1 MKIRIGLSLIF
12 ALMFGASAMA
22 QQINV
27 SPSVMNFTYQMGST
41 FPPPQSLAITSSV
54 PMYLAEGE
62 SVAED
67 NACGWLTTN
76 QGGYISG
83 NTPMTEIISEHP
95 FSGGMCS
102 LQPGTYHGNIAIYGS
117 YNNYGCCSASVNV
130 TLTVIAAAPVPPTPP
145 EVTLVPFT
153 YQSGGAV
160 PPAQQWNLTTQ
171 YAPAAITL
179 STSGQ
184 QWLVASLSNPT
195 TPTVLTISVNPVG
208 MAAGNYT
215 GTVFARSSVNT
226 LEFDVA
232 LTVLPPL
239 PPPTLAVSPSLLNF
253 SVQYNSN
260 DWPVSQTVSVTSSKG
275 PTLFTVDTTSC
286 LMTAG
291 ILLTSQASGTTLTSG
306 GYLVTP
312 ATLSIGMMPVSF
324 AVGTYNCSVA
334 ITDASNSNNSAKLSI
349 VLTVTAIPPITAT
362 PSTLTF
368 GAVQGSSATL
378 PLLLQAGTSSS
389 GIAVFLDTTSPMPS
403 WLSLSGFNGS
413 AQAPVSLSVVAN
425 SSGLAPGNYSASI
438 KFYAL
443 MPPPQATSY
452 VTVNVTLTVQAIPV
466 VTATS
471 TQLNFDYQ
479 IGGAIPSAQTI
490 QVTAS
495 ANGAVFSTAT
505 ATSSGG
511 NWLSLNVT
519 SGTTPATLN
528 VSVIPTGLL
537 PGSYQGTVAISGV
550 SGATGTTTIQVKL
563 TVGAALPT
571 ITSVVNAAS
580 FLKGNA
586 APGEL
591 VSVFGTAIGPSTPLQ
606 TQLDSTGKVATT
618 LGGVQVLFNGT
629 PAPLTYVS
637 AGQINCA
644 VPYEVYILGSP
655 YSVWVKYLGQT
666 SNAFTVSPATV
677 APGIFATNGTGQGA
691 ILNQNG
697 SANGPKN
704 PELAGNIISVFMT
717 GEGQTSPLGITGS
730 ITCKN
735 GCATLQQIPAPLSA
749 PNALVNNQPATVVF
763 YGEAPSMMAGLLQ
776 VNLVI
781 PPNTPAGPVTL
792 VISLGGISS
801 QTGVTFVVASTV
813 N

>member
-1 MKIRIGLSLIF
+1 
-12 ALMFGASAMA
+12 MA

-27 SPSVMNFTYQMGST
+27 SPTVMNFTYQIGST
-41 FPPPQSLAITSSV
+41 FPPPQLLTITSSV

-62 SVAED
+62 SIAED
-67 NACGWLTTN
+67 GACGWLTTN

-83 NTPMTEIISEHP
+83 NIPMTESISEHP

-102 LQPGTYHGNIAIYGS
+102 LQPGTYRGDIAIYGRRDS
-117 YNNYGCCSASVNV
+117 DNYGCCTAWVNV
-130 TLTVIAAAPVPPTPP
+130 TLTVIAATPQATPVS
-145 EVTLVPFT
+145 FT
-153 YQSGGAV
+153 YQSGGAA
-160 PPAQQWNLTTQ
+160 PPAQYWNISSDSYPLNM
-171 YAPAAITL
+171 TL

-184 QWLVASLSNPT
+184 QWLVASLSSPT
-195 TPTVLTISVNPVG
+195 TPTVLTISVNPLG

-215 GTVFARSSVNT
+215 GTVFARSSQTSQQNT
-226 LEFDVA
+226 LEFDIA

-260 DWPVSQTVSVTSSKG
+260 DWPASQTVSVTSTKG

-286 LMTAG
+286 LMTVG
-291 ILLTSQASGTTLTSG
+291 ILITSQASGTTLTSG

-334 ITDASNSNNSAKLSI
+334 ITDTSNLNNSAKLSI
-349 VLTVTAIPPITAT
+349 VLAVTAIPPITAT

-368 GAVQGSSATL
+368 NAVQGSSATL

-413 AQAPVSLSVVAN
+413 AQTPVSLSVVAN
-425 SSGLAPGNYSASI
+425 SGGLAPGNYSGSI

-452 VTVNVTLTVQAIPV
+452 VTVNVTLTVQTIPV

-471 TQLNFDYQ
+471 TQLSFEYQ
-479 IGGAIPSAQTI
+479 IGGAIPNAQTI

-495 ANGAVFSTAT
+495 ANGAAFSTST
-505 ATSSGG
+505 TTTSGG

-519 SGTTPATLN
+519 SGTAPATLY
-528 VSVIPTGLL
+528 VSVIPTSLL
-537 PGSYQGTVAISGV
+537 PGSYQGTVTINGV
-550 SGATGTTTIQVKL
+550 NGAAGSTVVPVKL

-580 FLKGNA
+580 FLKGNV

-591 VSVFGTAIGPSTPLQ
+591 VSVFGTAMGPSTQLQ
-606 TQLDSTGKVATT
+606 TQLDSTGNVATT

-691 ILNQNG
+691 VLNQNG

-704 PELAGNIISVFMT
+704 PEVAGNIISVFMT

-735 GCATLQQIPAPLSA
+735 GCATLQQIPAPLLA

-781 PPNTPAGPVTL
+781 PPNTPSGLATL
-792 VISLGGISS
+792 AISLGGISS
-801 QTGVTFVVASTV
+801 QTGVTFMVASGV